1 MPTPDFGMT
10 SQNWLLEELEH
21 LRLKNPRYSLR
32 AMAQRLGMSPGRLS
46 EVMNGRR
53 GLTRKTAEK
62 IADRLDYDP
71 KRRALF
77 LATVER
83 TNQTRSS
90 SSATDPAPLKSIQPP
105 KYDKIDIDSFH
116 VVADWYHFAILSLME
131 LNDFDPSPKWISSR
145 LGITITQCEQAM
157 ERLKRTGLIEENKE
171 NGRLRST
178 GRNIETPTDI
188 ASSALKRSHRQTL
201 EQAIQ
206 SLYDIPVEDRDITS
220 MTMAISSKKLPEA
233 KKLIREFRKKL
244 AAFLEEGKADEVY
257 NLNIQLVPVTVLKE
271 SKK

>member
-1 MPTPDFGMT
+1 
-10 SQNWLLEELEH
+10 
-21 LRLKNPRYSLR
+21 
-32 AMAQRLGMSPGRLS
+32 MSPGRLS

-53 GLTRKTAEK
+53 SLTRQTAEK

-71 KRRALF
+71 KRRESF
-77 LATVER
+77 LRIVDR
-83 TNQTRSS
+83 TNEVRSS
-90 SSATDPAPLKSIQPP
+90 SSATNPAPLKGIQPP
-105 KYDKIDIDSFH
+105 KYDQIGIDSFH

-131 LNDFDPSPKWISSR
+131 LRDFDPSPKWISHR
-145 LGITITQCEQAM
+145 LGITITQCEQAI
-157 ERLKRTGLIEENKE
+157 ERLKRTGLIEVKSS
-171 NGRLRST
+171 GRLHST
-178 GRNIETPTDI
+178 GRNIETPTDF

-206 SLYDIPVEDRDITS
+206 SLYDVPVEDRDITS
-220 MTMAISSKKLPEA
+220 MTMAISRKRLPEA

-257 NLNIQLVPVTVLKE
+257 NLNVQLVPVTVLKG